1 MPVPL
6 RFKSEVLTRS
16 YSRNNIPFAHII
28 VILHVL
34 DDIQLQILKYIFPF
48 MAEQNIN
55 HEDQIYIPG
64 IKNIIKQILGLF
76 FWVFSFF
83 ALVANKNKLL
93 LLCGLLIGLISGYI
107 YYTTKPSF
115 YKASMVVVHS
125 ELTKKTYAEILDQL
139 DKLTSPG
146 SKQKLAEV
154 LKVPVELA
162 GNILSIDAKNIND
175 EPLREDT
182 SSKIKQPFKIIVELR
197 NIKAFDSLQNG
208 IINYVNN
215 SPYLKR
221 LKEQQNKSYIERIS
235 FIERELL
242 KLDSLK
248 DEYNRFLASS
258 RISATFYNNA
268 FNPTDIY
275 IHSNTLVNQKAT
287 FLNLLNVDGTAISV
301 VDNFKVPSF
310 PQTPSLLI
318 YLLLFGGMG
327 VIAGFILGSFS
338 EAEKKVSR
346 K

>member
-1 MPVPL
+1 
-6 RFKSEVLTRS
+6 
-16 YSRNNIPFAHII
+16 
-28 VILHVL
+28 
-34 DDIQLQILKYIFPF
+34 

-76 FWVFSFF
+76 FWAFSFF

-93 LLCGLLIGLISGYI
+93 LLCGLFIGLISGYI

-115 YKASMVVVHS
+115 YKASMVVIHS

-139 DKLTSPG
+139 DLLTSTG
-146 SKQKLAEV
+146 SKQRLAEE
-154 LKVPVELA
+154 LKLPVELA

-182 SSKIKQPFKIIVELR
+182 SSKIKQTFKIIVELKS
-197 NIKAFDSLQNG
+197 NKASDSLQNG

-215 SPYLKR
+215 SPYIKR
-221 LKEQQNKSYIERIS
+221 LKHEQNKSYIERIS
-235 FIERELL
+235 FIERELS

-248 DEYNRFLASS
+248 VEYTRFLSSS

-275 IHSNTLVNQKAT
+275 IHSSNLFNQKESILKM
-287 FLNLLNVDGTAISV
+287 LNIDGAAISV
-301 VDNFKVPSF
+301 VDGLKVSY

-327 VIAGFILGSFS
+327 IIAGFILGLFN
-338 EAEKKVSR
+338 EAEKKVS

>member
-1 MPVPL
+1 
-6 RFKSEVLTRS
+6 
-16 YSRNNIPFAHII
+16 
-28 VILHVL
+28 
-34 DDIQLQILKYIFPF
+34 
-48 MAEQNIN
+48 MAEQNVN

-76 FWVFSFF
+76 FWAFSFF

-115 YKASMVVVHS
+115 YKASMVVIHS

-139 DKLTSPG
+139 DKLTSTG
-146 SKQKLAEV
+146 SQQRLAEV
-154 LKVPVELA
+154 LNLPVELA
-162 GNILSIDAKNIND
+162 GKILSIDAKNIND

-182 SSKIKQPFKIIVELR
+182 SSKIKQPFKILVELKS
-197 NIKAFDSLQNG
+197 NEAPDSLQNA
-208 IINYVNN
+208 IIDYMNN
-215 SPYLKR
+215 SPYIKKLKQ
-221 LKEQQNKSYIERIS
+221 EQNKSYVERLL
-235 FIERELL
+235 FIEKELS

-248 DEYNRFLASS
+248 VEYTRFLASS

-268 FNPTDIY
+268 FNPAEIY
-275 IHSNTLVNQKAT
+275 IHSNNLVNQKESI
-287 FLNLLNVDGTAISV
+287 LKMLKIDGAAISV
-301 VDNFKVPSF
+301 VDDFKVPSS

-327 VIAGFILGSFS
+327 LIAGFMLGSFS

>member
-1 MPVPL
+1 M
-6 RFKSEVLTRS
+6 SE
-16 YSRNNIPFAHII
+16 
-28 VILHVL
+28 
-34 DDIQLQILKYIFPF
+34 QK
-48 MAEQNIN
+48 IN

-64 IKNIIKQILGLF
+64 IKNVIKQILGLF

-115 YKASMVVVHS
+115 YKASMVVIHS

-139 DKLTSPG
+139 DKLTTAG
-146 SKQKLAEV
+146 SRQKIAEE
-154 LKVPVELA
+154 LKLPVELA

-175 EPLREDT
+175 LPLREDT
-182 SSKIKQPFKIIVELR
+182 SSKIKQPFKIIVELK
-197 NIKAFDSLQNG
+197 NNKASDSLQNA

-215 SPYLKR
+215 SPYIKR

-235 FIERELL
+235 FIERELS

-248 DEYNRFLASS
+248 DEYTRFLASS
-258 RISATFYNNA
+258 KITATFYNNA
-268 FNPTDIY
+268 FDPTDIY
-275 IHSNTLVNQKAT
+275 VHSSNLVNQKESLKNS
-287 FLNLLNVDGTAISV
+287 LNIDGAAISV
-301 VDNFKVPSF
+301 VDGLKVPSS

-327 VIAGFILGSFS
+327 LIAGFMLGSFY
-338 EAEKKVSR
+338 EAEKKVSS

>member
-1 MPVPL
+1 M
-6 RFKSEVLTRS
+6 S
-16 YSRNNIPFAHII
+16 
-28 VILHVL
+28 
-34 DDIQLQILKYIFPF
+34 
-48 MAEQNIN
+48 EQNIK

-107 YYTTKPSF
+107 YYGAKPSF

-139 DKLTSPG
+139 DKLTTAG
-146 SKQKLAEV
+146 SKQRLAEE
-154 LKVPVELA
+154 LKIPVELA
-162 GNILSIDAKNIND
+162 GNILSIDAKNINNQ
-175 EPLREDT
+175 PLREDT
-182 SSKIKQPFKIIVELR
+182 SSKIKQPFKIIVELKS
-197 NIKAFDSLQNG
+197 NEASDSLQNA
-208 IINYVNN
+208 IINYLNN
-215 SPYLKR
+215 SPYIKR
-221 LKEQQNKSYIERIS
+221 LKQEQNKNYTERIS
-235 FIERELL
+235 FIERELS

-248 DEYNRFLASS
+248 DEYTRFIASS

-275 IHSNTLVNQKAT
+275 VHSNNLVNQKES
-287 FLNLLNVDGTAISV
+287 LKNLLNIDGTAISV
-301 VDNFKVPSF
+301 VDGFKIPSF
-310 PQTPSLLI
+310 PQTPSLFI

-327 VIAGFILGSFS
+327 LIAGFMLASFY

>member
-1 MPVPL
+1 MP
-6 RFKSEVLTRS
+6 
-16 YSRNNIPFAHII
+16 
-28 VILHVL
+28 
-34 DDIQLQILKYIFPF
+34 
-48 MAEQNIN
+48 EQNIN

-64 IKNIIKQILGLF
+64 FKNIIKQTLGLF

-115 YKASMVVVHS
+115 YKTSMVVIHS

-139 DKLTSPG
+139 DKLTTTG
-146 SKQKLAEV
+146 SRQRLAEE
-154 LKVPVELA
+154 LKLPVELA
-162 GNILSIDAKNIND
+162 GNILSIDANNIYD

-182 SSKIKQPFKIIVELR
+182 SSKVKQPFKIVVELKS
-197 NIKAFDSLQNG
+197 NKASDSLQNA
-208 IINYVNN
+208 IVNYVNN
-215 SPYLKR
+215 SPYIKR
-221 LKEQQNKSYIERIS
+221 LKQQQNKSYIERIS
-235 FIERELL
+235 FIERELS

-248 DEYNRFLASS
+248 DEYTRFLASS

-275 IHSNTLVNQKAT
+275 VHSGNLVNQKESLLRS
-287 FLNLLNVDGTAISV
+287 LNIDGTAISV
-301 VDNFKVPSF
+301 VDGFKVPSF

-327 VIAGFILGSFS
+327 LIAGFILGLFS

>member
-327 VIAGFILGSFS
+327 LVAGFILGSFS

>member
-1 MPVPL
+1 M
-6 RFKSEVLTRS
+6 SER
-16 YSRNNIPFAHII
+16 
-28 VILHVL
+28 
-34 DDIQLQILKYIFPF
+34 
-48 MAEQNIN
+48 NIN
-55 HEDQIYIPG
+55 HEDQIYVPG

-83 ALVANKNKLL
+83 VLVANKSKLL
-93 LLCGLLIGLISGYI
+93 LLCGLLIGLISGYV

-115 YKASMVVVHS
+115 YKASMVVIYS

-146 SKQKLAEV
+146 SKHKLAEE
-154 LKVPVELA
+154 LKLPVELA
-162 GNILSIDAKNIND
+162 GNILSIDATNIND
-175 EPLREDT
+175 EPLRGDT
-182 SSKIKQPFKIIVELR
+182 SSKIRQPFKIIVELKS
-197 NIKAFDSLQNG
+197 NKASDSLQNA

-215 SPYLKR
+215 SPYIKR

-275 IHSNTLVNQKAT
+275 VHSNSLVNQKAT

-301 VDNFKVPSF
+301 VDGFKVPSS

-327 VIAGFILGSFS
+327 LIAGFILGSLY
-338 EAEKKVSR
+338 EAEKKVGR

>member
-1 MPVPL
+1 M
-6 RFKSEVLTRS
+6 SE
-16 YSRNNIPFAHII
+16 
-28 VILHVL
+28 
-34 DDIQLQILKYIFPF
+34 QK
-48 MAEQNIN
+48 IN

-64 IKNIIKQILGLF
+64 IKNVIKQILGLF

-115 YKASMVVVHS
+115 YKASMVVIHS

-139 DKLTSPG
+139 DKLTTAG
-146 SKQKLAEV
+146 SRQKLAEE
-154 LKVPVELA
+154 LNLPVELA

-175 EPLREDT
+175 LPLREDT
-182 SSKIKQPFKIIVELR
+182 SSKIKQPFKIIVELKSD
-197 NIKAFDSLQNG
+197 KASDSLQNA

-215 SPYLKR
+215 SPYIKR

-235 FIERELL
+235 FIERELS

-248 DEYNRFLASS
+248 DEYTRFLASS
-258 RISATFYNNA
+258 KITATFYNNA
-268 FNPTDIY
+268 FDPTDIY
-275 IHSNTLVNQKAT
+275 VHSSNLVNQKESLKNS
-287 FLNLLNVDGTAISV
+287 LNIDGAAISV
-301 VDNFKVPSF
+301 VDGLKVPSS

-327 VIAGFILGSFS
+327 LIAGFMLGSFY
-338 EAEKKVSR
+338 EAEKKVSS

>member
-1 MPVPL
+1 M
-6 RFKSEVLTRS
+6 SE
-16 YSRNNIPFAHII
+16 
-28 VILHVL
+28 
-34 DDIQLQILKYIFPF
+34 QK
-48 MAEQNIN
+48 IN

-64 IKNIIKQILGLF
+64 IKNVIKQILGLF

-115 YKASMVVVHS
+115 YKASMVVIHS

-139 DKLTSPG
+139 DKLTTAG
-146 SKQKLAEV
+146 SRQKIAEE
-154 LKVPVELA
+154 LKLPVELA

-175 EPLREDT
+175 LPLREDT
-182 SSKIKQPFKIIVELR
+182 SSKIKQPFKIIVELKS
-197 NIKAFDSLQNG
+197 NKASDSLQNA

-215 SPYLKR
+215 SPYIKR

-235 FIERELL
+235 FIERELS

-248 DEYNRFLASS
+248 DEYTRFLASS
-258 RISATFYNNA
+258 KITATFYNNA
-268 FNPTDIY
+268 FDPTDIY
-275 IHSNTLVNQKAT
+275 VHSSNLVNQKESLKNS
-287 FLNLLNVDGTAISV
+287 LNIDGAAISV
-301 VDNFKVPSF
+301 VDGLKVPSS

-327 VIAGFILGSFS
+327 LIAGFMLGSFY
-338 EAEKKVSR
+338 EAEKKVSS

>member
-1 MPVPL
+1 M
-6 RFKSEVLTRS
+6 S
-16 YSRNNIPFAHII
+16 
-28 VILHVL
+28 
-34 DDIQLQILKYIFPF
+34 
-48 MAEQNIN
+48 EQNIN

-64 IKNIIKQILGLF
+64 IKNIIKQIVGLF

-93 LLCGLLIGLISGYI
+93 LLCGFLLGLLSGYI
-107 YYTTKPSF
+107 YYTIKPSF
-115 YKASMVVVHS
+115 YKTSMVVIHS

-139 DKLTSPG
+139 DKLTNTG
-146 SKQKLAEV
+146 SKQRLAEE
-154 LKVPVELA
+154 LKLPVELA
-162 GNILSIDAKNIND
+162 GNILSIDANNIND

-182 SSKIKQPFKIIVELR
+182 SSKVKQPFKIIVELKS
-197 NIKAFDSLQNG
+197 NEAADSLQNA
-208 IINYVNN
+208 IVNYVNN
-215 SPYLKR
+215 SPYIKK
-221 LKEQQNKSYIERIS
+221 LKEQQNKSYIERLS
-235 FIERELL
+235 FIERELS

-248 DEYNRFLASS
+248 DEYTRFLSSS

-275 IHSNTLVNQKAT
+275 VHSGNLVNQKESILKS
-287 FLNLLNVDGTAISV
+287 LNIDGTAISV
-301 VDNFKVPSF
+301 VDGFKVPSS

-327 VIAGFILGSFS
+327 VIAGFMLGSFY

>member
-1 MPVPL
+1 
-6 RFKSEVLTRS
+6 
-16 YSRNNIPFAHII
+16 
-28 VILHVL
+28 
-34 DDIQLQILKYIFPF
+34 
-48 MAEQNIN
+48 MAEQNIK

-83 ALVANKNKLL
+83 ALVANRNKLL
-93 LLCGLLIGLISGYI
+93 LLCGLLIGLIAGYI

-115 YKASMVVVHS
+115 YKASMVVIHS

-146 SKQKLAEV
+146 SKHRLAEE
-154 LKVPVELA
+154 LKLPVELA

-175 EPLREDT
+175 EALRDDT
-182 SSKIKQPFKIIVELR
+182 SSKIKQSFKILVELTS
-197 NIKAFDSLQNG
+197 NVSCDSLQNA

-215 SPYLKR
+215 SPYIKKLKQ
-221 LKEQQNKSYIERIS
+221 EQNKSYIERLS
-235 FIERELL
+235 FIERELS

-248 DEYNRFLASS
+248 VEYTRFLSSS

-268 FNPTDIY
+268 FDPVDIY
-275 IHSNTLVNQKAT
+275 IHSNNLVNQKESILKM
-287 FLNLLNVDGTAISV
+287 LNIDGTAISV
-301 VDNFKVPSF
+301 VDGFKVPSY
-310 PQTPSLLI
+310 PQAPSLLI

-327 VIAGFILGSFS
+327 IIAGFMLGSFN
-338 EAEKKVSR
+338 EAEKKVG

>member
-1 MPVPL
+1 M
-6 RFKSEVLTRS
+6 SE
-16 YSRNNIPFAHII
+16 
-28 VILHVL
+28 
-34 DDIQLQILKYIFPF
+34 QK
-48 MAEQNIN
+48 IN

-64 IKNIIKQILGLF
+64 IKNIIKQVLGLF

-139 DKLTSPG
+139 DKLTNPG
-146 SKQKLAEV
+146 SKQKLAEE
-154 LKVPVELA
+154 LNLPVELA

-182 SSKIKQPFKIIVELR
+182 SSKIKQPFKIIVELKS
-197 NIKAFDSLQNG
+197 NETPDSLQNA
-208 IINYVNN
+208 IINYMNN
-215 SPYLKR
+215 SPYVKR
-221 LKEQQNKSYIERIS
+221 LKQQLNKGYAERILY
-235 FIERELL
+235 IERELS

-248 DEYNRFLASS
+248 DEYTRFLGSS

-268 FNPTDIY
+268 FDPTDIY
-275 IHSNTLVNQKAT
+275 VHSFNLVNQKQT

-301 VDNFKVPSF
+301 VDDFKVPSS

-327 VIAGFILGSFS
+327 LIAGFILAFLI
-338 EAEKKVSR
+338 EANKKVSTN

>member
-1 MPVPL
+1 M
-6 RFKSEVLTRS
+6 SE
-16 YSRNNIPFAHII
+16 
-28 VILHVL
+28 
-34 DDIQLQILKYIFPF
+34 QK
-48 MAEQNIN
+48 IN

-64 IKNIIKQILGLF
+64 IKNVIKQILGLF

-115 YKASMVVVHS
+115 YKASMVVIHS

-139 DKLTSPG
+139 DKLTTAG
-146 SKQKLAEV
+146 SRQKIAEE
-154 LKVPVELA
+154 LKLPVELA

-175 EPLREDT
+175 LPLREDT
-182 SSKIKQPFKIIVELR
+182 SSKIKQPFKIIVELKS
-197 NIKAFDSLQNG
+197 NKASDSLQNA

-215 SPYLKR
+215 SPYIKR

-235 FIERELL
+235 FIERELS

-248 DEYNRFLASS
+248 DEYTRFLASS
-258 RISATFYNNA
+258 KVTATFYNNA
-268 FNPTDIY
+268 FDPTDIY
-275 IHSNTLVNQKAT
+275 VHSSNLVNQKESLKNS
-287 FLNLLNVDGTAISV
+287 LNIDGAAISV
-301 VDNFKVPSF
+301 VDGLKVPSS

-327 VIAGFILGSFS
+327 LIAGFMLGSFY
-338 EAEKKVSR
+338 EAEKKVSS

>member
-1 MPVPL
+1 M
-6 RFKSEVLTRS
+6 SE
-16 YSRNNIPFAHII
+16 
-28 VILHVL
+28 
-34 DDIQLQILKYIFPF
+34 QK
-48 MAEQNIN
+48 IN

-64 IKNIIKQILGLF
+64 IKNVIKQILGLF

-115 YKASMVVVHS
+115 YKASMVVIHS

-139 DKLTSPG
+139 DKLTTAG
-146 SKQKLAEV
+146 SRQKIAEE
-154 LKVPVELA
+154 LRLPVELA

-175 EPLREDT
+175 LPLREDT
-182 SSKIKQPFKIIVELR
+182 SSKIKQPFKIIVELKS
-197 NIKAFDSLQNG
+197 NKASDSLQNA

-215 SPYLKR
+215 SPYIKR

-235 FIERELL
+235 FIERELS

-248 DEYNRFLASS
+248 DEYTRFLASS
-258 RISATFYNNA
+258 KITATFYNNA
-268 FNPTDIY
+268 FDPTDIY
-275 IHSNTLVNQKAT
+275 VHSSNLVNQKESLKNS
-287 FLNLLNVDGTAISV
+287 LNIDGAAISV
-301 VDNFKVPSF
+301 VDGLKVPSS

-327 VIAGFILGSFS
+327 LIAGFMLGSFY
-338 EAEKKVSR
+338 EAEKKVSS

>member
-1 MPVPL
+1 
-6 RFKSEVLTRS
+6 
-16 YSRNNIPFAHII
+16 
-28 VILHVL
+28 
-34 DDIQLQILKYIFPF
+34 

-55 HEDQIYIPG
+55 HEDQIYIPA

-83 ALVANKNKLL
+83 VLVANKSKLL
-93 LLCGLLIGLISGYI
+93 LLCGLLIGLISGYV

-115 YKASMVVVHS
+115 YKASMVVIYS

-139 DKLTSPG
+139 DKLTTPG
-146 SKQKLAEV
+146 SKQQLAEE
-154 LKVPVELA
+154 LKLPVELA
-162 GNILSIDAKNIND
+162 SNILSIDATNIND

-182 SSKIKQPFKIIVELR
+182 SSKIRQPFKIIVELKS
-197 NIKAFDSLQNG
+197 NEASDNLQNA
-208 IINYVNN
+208 IINYMNN
-215 SPYLKR
+215 SPYIKR
-221 LKEQQNKSYIERIS
+221 LKEQQNKSNIEKIS
-235 FIERELL
+235 FIDRELS

-248 DEYNRFLASS
+248 DEYTRFLASS

-275 IHSNTLVNQKAT
+275 IHSNNLVNQKASI
-287 FLNLLNVDGTAISV
+287 LNLLNVDGTAISV
-301 VDNFKVPSF
+301 VDGFKVPSS

-327 VIAGFILGSFS
+327 LIAGFILGSLY
-338 EAEKKVSR
+338 EAEKKISG

>member
-1 MPVPL
+1 M
-6 RFKSEVLTRS
+6 S
-16 YSRNNIPFAHII
+16 
-28 VILHVL
+28 
-34 DDIQLQILKYIFPF
+34 
-48 MAEQNIN
+48 EQNIN

-83 ALVANKNKLL
+83 ALVANKNKIL

-115 YKASMVVVHS
+115 YKASMVVIHS

-139 DKLTSPG
+139 DVLTASG
-146 SKQKLAEV
+146 SKQRLAEE
-154 LKVPVELA
+154 LKLPVELA
-162 GNILSIDAKNIND
+162 GNILSIDATNIND
-175 EPLREDT
+175 EPLIEDT
-182 SSKIKQPFKIIVELR
+182 SSKIKQPFKIIVELKSNR
-197 NIKAFDSLQNG
+197 AADSLQIA
-208 IINYVNN
+208 IIDYMNN
-215 SPYLKR
+215 SPYIKR
-221 LKEQQNKSYIERIS
+221 LKQEQNKSYIKRIS

-248 DEYNRFLASS
+248 DEYTRFLSSS

-268 FNPTDIY
+268 FSPTDIY
-275 IHSNTLVNQKAT
+275 IHSNNLFTQKESLIKS
-287 FLNLLNVDGTAISV
+287 LNIDGTAISL
-301 VDNFKVPSF
+301 VDGFKVPSL
-310 PQTPSLLI
+310 PQTTSLFI

-327 VIAGFILGSFS
+327 FIAGFILGSLF